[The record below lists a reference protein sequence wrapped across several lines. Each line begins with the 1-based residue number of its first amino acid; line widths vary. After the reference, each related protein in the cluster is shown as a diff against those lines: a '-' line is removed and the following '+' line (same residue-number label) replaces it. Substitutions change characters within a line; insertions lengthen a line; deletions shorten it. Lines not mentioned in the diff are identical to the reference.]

1 MLGMASQNGGV
12 SLGTFVVLTHP
23 MLGRNHP
30 TILCWTNF
38 TWVLVSFT
46 CVVIESVTCKYS
58 LRKDHCN
65 QQTLLETEHK
75 KVA

>member
-1 MLGMASQNGGV
+1 
-12 SLGTFVVLTHP
+12 
-23 MLGRNHP
+23 
-30 TILCWTNF
+30 
-38 TWVLVSFT
+38 
-46 CVVIESVTCKYS
+46 VIESVTCKYS